1 MNEILLNNELVENI
15 IQILRKHVLIEDLST
30 YPDLLL
36 EDVAAYEDDPKLVA
50 EKHRYEVYW
59 TIFND
64 STTLKLYQNIQDN
77 EKNKNNIYT
86 TRFYGKLDGNI
97 LKIIVPRYQIKRSFY
112 NLSAAGEHE
121 VTNTNMWLITWMAR
135 IFGHHKDFQMLQQG
149 DYAILNKSYI
159 KLQVDNEKVLD
170 YQYVE
175 HYTLTVDGIKVSH
188 SNRIDF
194 KKGLDEELSE
204 RYTQP
209 LFGKNFFKLSKKEL
223 KLLEMYLE

>member
-1 MNEILLNNELVENI
+1 MEEILLNNLLI
-15 IQILRKHVLIEDLST
+15 TDILKTLRNHILIEDLST
-30 YPDLLL
+30 YPDDFL
-36 EDVAAYEDDPKLVA
+36 EDIAAYEDDPKLVA

-64 STTLKLYQNIQDN
+64 STSLKLYQNIVDN

-86 TRFYGKLDGNI
+86 SRFYGNLDGGV
-97 LKIIVPRYQIKRSFY
+97 LKITIPRHQIKRSFY

-121 VTNTNMWLITWMAR
+121 VTNTNMWLITWVAR
-135 IFGHHKDFQMLQQG
+135 MFGHHKDFQMLQHG

-159 KLQVDNEKVLD
+159 KLNVDNEKVLD

-194 KKGLDEELSE
+194 KKGLDDELSE
-204 RYTQP
+204 RYAQP